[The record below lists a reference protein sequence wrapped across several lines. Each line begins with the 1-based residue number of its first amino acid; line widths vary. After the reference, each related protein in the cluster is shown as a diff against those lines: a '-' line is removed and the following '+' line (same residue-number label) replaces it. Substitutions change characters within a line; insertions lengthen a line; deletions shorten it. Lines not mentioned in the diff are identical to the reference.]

1 MKKLSIALFI
11 LIVTVCRVQAAG
23 PALYLSDRDG
33 TVLDVMNR
41 DGFFSDWAQVF
52 YGQQPGEG
60 GYENAISLSAEK
72 PEGSWAAFRLEA
84 GLPGGSIMVA
94 EWTYADREH
103 FDDMAENSIHDILG
117 LARAARVD
125 GLHRAITGKALSSN
139 VRIWNTPATKTGWRQ
154 IIRLSTAK
162 YPLPD
167 TGSGVLWAKSF
178 SSVCAEKP
186 GTGSIKMPT
195 WRTGST
201 SLMEKVKNKFM
212 DGWSLDTNN
221 FRTNTIYH
229 MYAGALYYQ
238 TARSNG
244 YGFFASTAFS
254 FMGSLFWE
262 YLGEWREQVSTNDMI
277 FTPFAGSLMGEGFT
291 QIALFAQEEIESPFL
306 RYPLVLI
313 LDPMRIV
320 NNYLDSLMDGDFR
333 VHIHFTGPAQIA
345 ADRYLQQNG
354 NPLTQQ

>member
-1 MKKLSIALFI
+1 M
-11 LIVTVCRVQAAG
+11 
-23 PALYLSDRDG
+23 
-33 TVLDVMNR
+33 
-41 DGFFSDWAQVF
+41 F

-139 VRIWNTPATKTGWRQ
+139 VRDLEYTSDENGLATD
-154 IIRLSTAK
+154 
-162 YPLPD
+162 Y
-167 TGSGVLWAKSF
+167 SF
-178 SSVCAEKP
+178 IYREIPSP
-186 GTGSIKMPT
+186 GHRF
-195 WRTGST
+195 WRTVGEIFFFSMCGEAWYWINKDAN
-201 SLMEKVKNKFM
+201 MEDWEYKLDGEGVKNKFM